1 MEKKKKRVFV
11 LGLVALLSVISIGM
25 ILLCRN
31 IQSEN
36 QGTQTVDVSAVSREM
51 LLFMLD
57 QTRVVNKDYSVLSL
71 GEDVP
76 YSIRSELEYV
86 MEEELLTA
94 RADFINS
101 PNFAYRITNTATGE
115 KTEGGDTSLF
125 VKDHQMYS
133 TFTYDADGNVTSTG
147 DYVSTDFT
155 YMSAYQLLKN
165 SISIST
171 SNARET
177 YEIYGKSIPKSQ
189 IQLRVPQNLKAEFAI
204 PQNLTEN
211 NDIIWY
217 NTGNLVHGEMSGRF

>member
-1 MEKKKKRVFV
+1 
-11 LGLVALLSVISIGM
+11 
-25 ILLCRN
+25 
-31 IQSEN
+31 
-36 QGTQTVDVSAVSREM
+36 
-51 LLFMLD
+51 
-57 QTRVVNKDYSVLSL
+57 
-71 GEDVP
+71 
-76 YSIRSELEYV
+76 
-86 MEEELLTA
+86 
-94 RADFINS
+94 
-101 PNFAYRITNTATGE
+101 
-115 KTEGGDTSLF
+115 
-125 VKDHQMYS
+125 MYS

-217 NTGNLVHGEMSGRF
+217 NTGNLVHGEMSGRFLAVTCCMMVFLSVYIFCFIR